1 MSLYPHNIPR
11 CQHIKVNGTQC
22 GSPALRRNRLCYFH
36 KSWQQ
41 TRIVLGANRARRAR
55 AVFDL
60 PMLEDANSIQ
70 VALMQVM
77 RLILSGQI
85 DAKNAGLLLY
95 ALQTASTNL
104 SRTNFEPTI
113 KTRVVI
119 DPRTVNQTPLGE
131 DPWRR
136 EDYEEEDEYQEEDPE
151 ENDEAVAA
159 EEESTE
165 EQIPQIQAVAGREM
179 DGVDCA
185 GVQLRANG
193 AAKPVGDGKAGVGRY
208 AHSHRFLDIGG
219 IEIFGGLASVA
230 AGDEK
235 IHAGVHATVEK
246 RSDQGAA
253 KFLHRRACAFGG
265 QDGQASRAQRLG
277 AYVLEFSSC
286 LQMKR

>member
-1 MSLYPHNIPR
+1 MSLYPRSIPR

-41 TRIVLGANRARRAR
+41 TRIVLGANRARRAP

-95 ALQTASTNL
+95 ALQTASSNL
-104 SRTNFEPTI
+104 ARTNFEPTI

-119 DPRTVNQTPLGE
+119 DPRTVAQTPLGE

-136 EDYEEEDEYQEEDPE
+136 EDYEEEYEEPDDQKENVEVVVADEESPE
-151 ENDEAVAA
+151 EE
-159 EEESTE
+159 
-165 EQIPQIQAVAGREM
+165 IPQIQAVAEAPKAKQQGAPLLAFSARGERSQKTEF
-179 DGVDCA
+179 CA
-185 GVQLRANG
+185 EQPFS
-193 AAKPVGDGKAGVGRY
+193 AAPN
-208 AHSHRFLDIGG
+208 
-219 IEIFGGLASVA
+219 
-230 AGDEK
+230 K
-235 IHAGVHATVEK
+235 IHDHACFMALLNFSAGRVLSTSCLVSQA
-246 RSDQGAA
+246 
-253 KFLHRRACAFGG
+253 RRAW
-265 QDGQASRAQRLG
+265 R
-277 AYVLEFSSC
+277 
-286 LQMKR
+286 MP

>member
-1 MSLYPHNIPR
+1 MPLYPHSIPR

-41 TRIVLGANRARRAR
+41 TRIVLGANRARRAP

-85 DAKNAGLLLY
+85 DAKTAGLLLY

-104 SRTNFEPTI
+104 ARTNFEPTI

-119 DPRTVNQTPLGE
+119 DPRTVAQTPLGE

-136 EDYEEEDEYQEEDPE
+136 QDYEEEDNQQ
-151 ENDEAVAA
+151 ENDEAIAA
-159 EEESTE
+159 EEESIE
-165 EQIPQIQAVAGREM
+165 EKIPQIQAVAETP
-179 DGVDCA
+179 
-185 GVQLRANG
+185 Q
-193 AAKPVGDGKAGVGRY
+193 AKQ
-208 AHSHRFLDIGG
+208 
-219 IEIFGGLASVA
+219 
-230 AGDEK
+230 
-235 IHAGVHATVEK
+235 
-246 RSDQGAA
+246 QGAPLLA
-253 KFLHRRACAFGG
+253 VFARGGRGHKKQWAEQHFRAARKDPKETHAPHGRREVTQFVSARLQNLSTRAPVIRK
-265 QDGQASRAQRLG
+265 QTSDGHVEMPRS
-277 AYVLEFSSC
+277 
-286 LQMKR
+286 

>member
-1 MSLYPHNIPR
+1 MSLYPRSIPR

-41 TRIVLGANRARRAR
+41 TRIVLGANRARRAP

-104 SRTNFEPTI
+104 ARTNFEPTI

-119 DPRTVNQTPLGE
+119 DPRTVAQTPLGE
-131 DPWRR
+131 DPWCR
-136 EDYEEEDEYQEEDPE
+136 EDYEEEEYEEPNDQKENEEVVVADEDSS
-151 ENDEAVAA
+151 
-159 EEESTE
+159 EEE
-165 EQIPQIQAVAGREM
+165 IPQIQAVAETLKRKRR
-179 DGVDCA
+179 VPRS
-185 GVQLRANG
+185 V
-193 AAKPVGDGKAGVGRY
+193 
-208 AHSHRFLDIGG
+208 RF
-219 IEIFGGLASVA
+219 V
-230 AGDEK
+230 
-235 IHAGVHATVEK
+235 
-246 RSDQGAA
+246 QGAGEVT
-253 KFLHRRACAFGG
+253 KTRTLVVQCLSG
-265 QDGQASRAQRLG
+265 ASRAEPCIAQHARHHSTHALPRTTDPI
-277 AYVLEFSSC
+277 LPTS
-286 LQMKR
+286 

>member
-1 MSLYPHNIPR
+1 MPLYPHIIPR

-41 TRIVLGANRARRAR
+41 SRIVLNANRARRAP

-60 PMLEDANSIQ
+60 PLLEDANSIQ

-104 SRTNFEPTI
+104 ARTNFEPTI

-119 DPRTVNQTPLGE
+119 DPRTVDQTPLGE

-136 EDYEEEDEYQEEDPE
+136 EDYEEEEYEVDDEQEE
-151 ENDEAVAA
+151 NNEAVAA
-159 EEESTE
+159 GEESAE
-165 EQIPQIQAVAGREM
+165 ETIANIEGRAQARQD
-179 DGVDCA
+179 DG
-185 GVQLRANG
+185 QT
-193 AAKPVGDGKAGVGRY
+193 KEGKAGSAPNQTVFRVVLRPT
-208 AHSHRFLDIGG
+208 AADRSVRSTRFRLVP
-219 IEIFGGLASVA
+219 VA
-230 AGDEK
+230 MSP
-235 IHAGVHATVEK
+235 
-246 RSDQGAA
+246 RW
-253 KFLHRRACAFGG
+253 
-265 QDGQASRAQRLG
+265 
-277 AYVLEFSSC
+277 
-286 LQMKR
+286 

>member
-1 MSLYPHNIPR
+1 MSLYPHSIPR

-41 TRIVLGANRARRAR
+41 TRIVLGANRARRAP

-104 SRTNFEPTI
+104 ARTNFEPTV

-119 DPRTVNQTPLGE
+119 DPRMVDQTPLGE

-136 EDYEEEDEYQEEDPE
+136 EDYEEEEYEEPDDQEENE
-151 ENDEAVAA
+151 EVAA
-159 EEESTE
+159 AGPAADEESTE
-165 EQIPQIQAVAGREM
+165 EEIPQIQAVAEIPKR
-179 DGVDCA
+179 DHQPIARRYTQV
-185 GVQLRANG
+185 RA
-193 AAKPVGDGKAGVGRY
+193 
-208 AHSHRFLDIGG
+208 
-219 IEIFGGLASVA
+219 
-230 AGDEK
+230 
-235 IHAGVHATVEK
+235 EK
-246 RSDQGAA
+246 REREPQVSAVFRLSVSPPTLSAA
-253 KFLHRRACAFGG
+253 NAERMGHP
-265 QDGQASRAQRLG
+265 RL
-277 AYVLEFSSC
+277 
-286 LQMKR
+286 R

>member
-1 MSLYPHNIPR
+1 MFSLYPHSIPR

-41 TRIVLGANRARRAR
+41 TRIVLGANRARRAP

-104 SRTNFEPTI
+104 ARTNFEPTI

-119 DPRTVNQTPLGE
+119 DPRTVDQTPLGE

-136 EDYEEEDEYQEEDPE
+136 EDYEEEEYEEADDQKENEEVVVADEESPE
-151 ENDEAVAA
+151 EE
-159 EEESTE
+159 
-165 EQIPQIQAVAGREM
+165 IPQIQAVAETP
-179 DGVDCA
+179 
-185 GVQLRANG
+185 Q
-193 AAKPVGDGKAGVGRY
+193 KKQ
-208 AHSHRFLDIGG
+208 
-219 IEIFGGLASVA
+219 
-230 AGDEK
+230 
-235 IHAGVHATVEK
+235 
-246 RSDQGAA
+246 QGAPLLA
-253 KFLHRRACAFGG
+253 LFARGGGSSQKSGFGWGCASALAEKAPATLDSWRRT
-265 QDGQASRAQRLG
+265 ASLSA
-277 AYVLEFSSC
+277 
-286 LQMKR
+286 

>member
-1 MSLYPHNIPR
+1 MEKIMFSLYPHSIPR

-22 GSPALRRNRLCYFH
+22 GSPALRRHRLCYFH

-41 TRIVLGANRARRAR
+41 TRIELGANRARRAT

-104 SRTNFEPTI
+104 ARTNFEPTI

-119 DPRTVNQTPLGE
+119 DPRAVAQTPLGE

-136 EDYEEEDEYQEEDPE
+136 EDYRRRGVRRSRQSKRKRRSCSRRRRIPRRRNPPDPSRSR
-151 ENDEAVAA
+151 NP
-159 EEESTE
+159 ESKATGC
-165 EQIPQIQAVAGREM
+165 PAPCVLCKGRERPQKSGFGSSSASALHEKPRKRFTPRM
-179 DGVDCA
+179 
-185 GVQLRANG
+185 G
-193 AAKPVGDGKAGVGRY
+193 AMNSPP
-208 AHSHRFLDIGG
+208 
-219 IEIFGGLASVA
+219 
-230 AGDEK
+230 
-235 IHAGVHATVEK
+235 
-246 RSDQGAA
+246 
-253 KFLHRRACAFGG
+253 
-265 QDGQASRAQRLG
+265 
-277 AYVLEFSSC
+277 
-286 LQMKR
+286 

>member
-1 MSLYPHNIPR
+1 MSLYPHSIPR

-41 TRIVLGANRARRAR
+41 TRIVLGANRARRAP

-104 SRTNFEPTI
+104 ARTNFEPTI

-119 DPRTVNQTPLGE
+119 DPRTVAQTPLGE
-131 DPWRR
+131 DPWCR
-136 EDYEEEDEYQEEDPE
+136 EDYEDDDEYEPDDQE
-151 ENDEAVAA
+151 ENDNVVAAGKESA
-159 EEESTE
+159 EEE
-165 EQIPQIQAVAGREM
+165 IPQIQAVAEIPIAKQQG
-179 DGVDCA
+179 A
-185 GVQLRANG
+185 PLRAFVARGGRGHKNPDFGWSSASALHEG
-193 AAKPVGDGKAGVGRY
+193 AQTGFTPPAWAPSLY
-208 AHSHRFLDIGG
+208 
-219 IEIFGGLASVA
+219 
-230 AGDEK
+230 
-235 IHAGVHATVEK
+235 
-246 RSDQGAA
+246 
-253 KFLHRRACAFGG
+253 
-265 QDGQASRAQRLG
+265 SRATTNSRPHLAQKLKGPKQALFQRKTLNLLLDSRP
-277 AYVLEFSSC
+277 VKVDEVEFSEEC
-286 LQMKR
+286 E